1 MRRAVLALLTVA
13 ALLLTTAQ
21 VPAQAYQERFGRV
34 WRGDGVLHPGCH
46 HYYYHYVVRP
56 HADDWVLET
65 FLVGP
70 GGKQLASDALQKA
83 PGNRRGTRD
92 LRFCRASTHP
102 GHFKIRGKLTR
113 TFQVCSTPLTCT
125 TEDKVVWIKP
135 ARFRL
140 RHA

>member
-21 VPAQAYQERFGRV
+21 APAQAYQQRFGRV
-34 WRGDGVLHPGCH
+34 YRGDGVLHPGCH
-46 HYYYHYVVRP
+46 QYAYHYVVRP

-70 GGKQLASDALQKA
+70 GGKQLASDAVQKE

-92 LRFCRASTHP
+92 LRFCRASTHA
-102 GHFKIRGKLTR
+102 GIFKIRGKLTR